1 MAYDHSYSKDNL
13 SKYFLNSEIAKF
25 PAAQRNQQRETISNK
40 AYQDVQRHLRNVNL
54 LRKVTINNKSAYT
67 INLLEHNL
75 IVRKLHQNL
84 RKSFYYSAPNR
95 HTIIKNLLSLLREAT
110 PYNVYRL
117 DIQSFFES
125 VDKNTL
131 FEHLD
136 NNYFLCAYSK
146 KILKE
151 LFKQFESLGG
161 SGIPRG
167 LSISNILS
175 DIYMQS
181 FDQAISK
188 NNVVFYY
195 RRYVDDIIIITSCKE
210 DKDSF
215 LTHLSSELPKG
226 LIFNSDD
233 KFQFISISKNINNNS
248 LPLNYRFDYLGYSF
262 SIENN
267 HSKDKNRA
275 IKIDIA
281 NNKIKKIKT
290 KIIRAFI
297 AFSKDQNFEILI
309 ERLLFLSTNFSI
321 YDRNKG
327 RKKLSGIYYNYPELS
342 ENNESL
348 LELDQ
353 YLRTLIL
360 SKATFKHLNISSKLS
375 KNQKRKLLSLSFF
388 KSHTNRSFN
397 YFSGQRIKV
406 LKECWKNV

>member
-1 MAYDHSYSKDNL
+1 
-13 SKYFLNSEIAKF
+13 
-25 PAAQRNQQRETISNK
+25 
-40 AYQDVQRHLRNVNL
+40 
-54 LRKVTINNKSAYT
+54 
-67 INLLEHNL
+67 
-75 IVRKLHQNL
+75 
-84 RKSFYYSAPNR
+84 
-95 HTIIKNLLSLLREAT
+95 
-110 PYNVYRL
+110 
-117 DIQSFFES
+117 
-125 VDKNTL
+125 
-131 FEHLD
+131 
-136 NNYFLCAYSK
+136 
-146 KILKE
+146 
-151 LFKQFESLGG
+151 
-161 SGIPRG
+161 
-167 LSISNILS
+167 
-175 DIYMQS
+175 MQS

-195 RRYVDDIIIITSCKE
+195 RRYVDDIIIITSGKE
-210 DKDSF
+210 EKDSF
-215 LTHLSSELPKG
+215 LPHLSSELPKG

-233 KFQFISISKNINNNS
+233 KFQFISISKNINNSS
-248 LPLNYRFDYLGYSF
+248 LPLNYTFDYLGYSF
-262 SIENN
+262 SIEKNY
-267 HSKDKNRA
+267 SKDKNRV

-297 AFSKDQNFEILI
+297 AFSKDQNFKILT

-360 SKATFKHLNISSKLS
+360 SKVTFKHLNISSKLS

-397 YFSGQRIKV
+397 YFSSQRIKV

>member
-1 MAYDHSYSKDNL
+1 VFSGRL
-13 SKYFLNSEIAKF
+13 
-25 PAAQRNQQRETISNK
+25 P
-40 AYQDVQRHLRNVNL
+40 
-54 LRKVTINNKSAYT
+54 INNKSAYT

-195 RRYVDDIIIITSCKE
+195 RRYVDDIIIITSGKE